1 MTKSEDHETSISRPS
16 TSSKV
21 ASVIRRNRMLGK
33 LFQAKSEE
41 HPPAE
46 EVDIATDQAL
56 TGLRT
61 SSSRDSDSVSASP
74 RPSRW
79 GSAKSSKFSLSFFSR
94 QKDVNSYR
102 NRIILNYHF
111 DFNKN

>member
-1 MTKSEDHETSISRPS
+1 MLASLGSSPKMTKSEDHETRSSRPS

-21 ASVIRRNRMLGK
+21 SSVIRRNRMLGK

-56 TGLRT
+56 KTLST
-61 SSSRDSDSVSASP
+61 PSSRDSDSISELSP
-74 RPSRW
+74 KQSRW
-79 GSAKSSKFSLSFFSR
+79 GSTKSSRFSLSIFSR
-94 QKDVNSYR
+94 HKDVNS
-102 NRIILNYHF
+102 
-111 DFNKN
+111 